1 MGKAIVRNGVLA
13 SVSVLVASGA
23 LASAP
28 KPDLS
33 RWERVGEDVW
43 TVTDDGVAAGPEE
56 AAGFLVSPA
65 VYDDF
70 VMILEYWIEDD
81 TNSGIYVRCA
91 SDSEINPD
99 TCYEINIWDN
109 HPNQASRTGSI
120 VTLLEPAAKIDGL
133 ERWVQVEIRAT
144 GNRIEARFDDEVTAV
159 LTNDRSTSGNIA
171 LQYAGKGV
179 LKFRSVYIQPQ

>member
-1 MGKAIVRNGVLA
+1 MRIGVLA
-13 SVSVLVASGA
+13 SVSVLVASAA

-43 TVTDDGVAAGPEE
+43 IVTDDGVAAGPEE
-56 AAGFLVSPA
+56 ALGFLVSPS

-70 VMILEYWIEDD
+70 VMVLDYWIEDD
-81 TNSGIYVRCA
+81 TNSGIYVRCS
-91 SDSEINPD
+91 SDSKINPD

-109 HPNQASRTGSI
+109 HPNKASRTGSI
-120 VTLLEPAAKIDGL
+120 VTLVEPAATIDGL

-144 GNRIEARFDDEVTAV
+144 GNRIEARFDGEVTAV
-159 LTNDRSTSGNIA
+159 LTNDRSVSGNIA
-171 LQYAGKGV
+171 LQYGGKGV
-179 LKFRSVYIQPQ
+179 LKFRHVVIQPL